1 MINLKKLRHNL
12 ERHIDCEEINAGKY
26 PVKGRMSGISK
37 RITIKRKKKMI
48 LEQTA
53 NGNVKA
59 KRKSYIK
66 IEIIE

>member
-1 MINLKKLRHNL
+1 MINLKKVRKMLSTNL
-12 ERHIDCEEINAGKY
+12 FIPEI
-26 PVKGRMSGISK
+26 

-53 NGNVKA
+53 NGDIKN
-59 KRKSYIK
+59 KRKNVIK